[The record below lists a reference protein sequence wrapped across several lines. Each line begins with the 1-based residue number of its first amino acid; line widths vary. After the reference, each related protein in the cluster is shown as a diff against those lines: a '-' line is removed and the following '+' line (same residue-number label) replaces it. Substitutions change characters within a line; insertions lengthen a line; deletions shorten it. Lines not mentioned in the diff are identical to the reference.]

1 MDTFISLVQ
10 SGVGVSIAWIC
21 TVISTIY
28 SIYKFKENRNLKIK
42 IESLESTIN
51 SDSSH
56 NLVTQNGQK
65 NIYTKQNSGGMKIN
79 M

>member
-1 MDTFISLVQ
+1 MDTFISFVQ

-21 TVISTIY
+21 TVVSTVY
-28 SIYKFKENRNLKIK
+28 SIFKFIENKNLNIKIRNL
-42 IESLESTIN
+42 ENTIN
-51 SDSSH
+51 ADSSH